1 MNKRAVLIVLDS
13 VGVGELPDAAR
24 YGDEGSNTLS
34 HVAKETKGFSLP
46 NMAALGLGCIEGV
59 QGLPCPG
66 QPGGGYGR
74 MAEKSKGK
82 DTTTGHWE
90 LAGLRLDKPFPTYPN
105 GFPREVIDAFC
116 AATGRGVLGNKAASG
131 TVILEELGE
140 QHMRTGDLIVYTSAD
155 SVFQIAAHEEIVPP
169 EQLYEYCRMARQVL
183 QGEHAVGRVI
193 ARPFV
198 GRPGAFERTGN
209 RRDFSLPPVGNT
221 VLDDLTAAGIPT
233 YGVGKIE
240 DIFAHRGLAKSNHA
254 AGNPACVKATLD
266 YLGEMKGGFLF
277 VNLVDFDSQY
287 GHRNNAEATAVRWSS
302 LTRRCPTSWRRWAG
316 RICCSSRPT
325 TAATPPPLP
334 PTTRGNMCRFWHGRR
349 PWSGAFHWARC
360 PPLRLWPQA
369 WQTFSGCPCAT
380 RQTAFCQSFLNNNR
394 VKETRSV

>member
-240 DIFAHRGLAKSNHA
+240 DIFAHRGLTKSNHA

-287 GHRNNAEATAVRWSS
+287 GHRNNAEGYGRALEQFDKALPDIMAALGREDLLLITADHG
-302 LTRRCPTSWRRWAG
+302 CD
-316 RICCSSRPT
+316 PT
-325 TAATPPPLP
+325 TSSTDHSREYVPLLAWSPAMERGVSLGTLPTFAAVAASVAEFFGLP
-334 PTTRGNMCRFWHGRR
+334 MRY
-349 PWSGAFHWARC
+349 
-360 PPLRLWPQA
+360 QA
-369 WQTFSGCPCAT
+369 D
-380 RQTAFCQSFLNNNR
+380 SFLP
-394 VKETRSV
+394 KLFEQ